1 MWNILIK
8 ECWTNSQMSKEATA
22 MICAVFFTKLQLQIA
37 LWILAFCIWH
47 VFWPSVT
54 ESQDWIVSLDLIREK
69 VRAEIGLKA
78 FQEGAHRLAGCVSS
92 LVCVP
97 TDSVLAPRGVSKG
110 TLSKSKSK
118 SQWRN
123 NGNCQVTRKKHE
135 VWKILEK
142 QMTARIL
149 LSKSMRKKIN
159 GPLKEK
165 KGTWKID
172 SWANK
177 YTQPINIKICNLS
190 SNLKITNCNSN
201 VRPFLA
207 RGLQRTVT
215 PMWMRVVN
223 AFLHFLVGT
232 ISMNFLEG
240 YLTKGIKRIERYR
253 N

>member
-1 MWNILIK
+1 MWNTLIK

-47 VFWPSVT
+47 VFWPLVT
-54 ESQDWIVSLDLIREK
+54 ESQDWVVSLDLIRGK

-92 LVCVP
+92 LVG
-97 TDSVLAPRGVSKG
+97 DSVLAPRGVSKG

-135 VWKILEK
+135 LWKILEK
-142 QMTARIL
+142 WMTARIL
-149 LSKSMRKKIN
+149 LSKSIRKKIN

-165 KGTWKID
+165 KGTWKIH
-172 SWANK
+172 SWAN
-177 YTQPINIKICNLS
+177 THSQ
-190 SNLKITNCNSN
+190 
-201 VRPFLA
+201 
-207 RGLQRTVT
+207 
-215 PMWMRVVN
+215 
-223 AFLHFLVGT
+223 
-232 ISMNFLEG
+232 
-240 YLTKGIKRIERYR
+240 
-253 N
+253 